1 MAETPTRTGTT
12 EVVRSRA
19 NSERSRQLL
28 RVVYG
33 AFPVVAGL
41 DKFTNLLA
49 DWTDFLP
56 SIFVELLPV
65 SPQTFMYIVGT
76 IEIIAGL
83 VVLWRTEYGA
93 YLVAA
98 WLVGIAVTQVIAG
111 NYDIAVRDLWIA
123 VGAVALA
130 QLSATTDTE

>member
-1 MAETPTRTGTT
+1 MAETPTQTETT
-12 EVVRSRA
+12 EVVHSHD
-19 NSERSRQLL
+19 SVERTRQLL

-33 AFPVVAGL
+33 AFPIVAGL
-41 DKFTNLLA
+41 DKFTNLLTV
-49 DWTDFLP
+49 WTDFLP

-65 SPQTFMYIVGT
+65 SPQMFMYIVGM

-130 QLSATTDTE
+130 QLSATGTE